1 MPSYFLLTGATGLL
15 GRYLT
20 RNLLLEGADVAVLV
34 RPSRRKS
41 AEMRVEAIMR
51 CWEEILGIGMPRP
64 KVLTGDISEPDL
76 GLSIAE
82 IKWVSENCRA
92 VIHNAA
98 SLSFVTT
105 GPNAE
110 PWKSNVQGTK
120 NVLSFCEQASIR
132 EYHHVSTAYVSG
144 LRHGRIHEADVD
156 VGQEFANC
164 YEESKIQA
172 EKIVRESTKIDS
184 LTVYR
189 PGIIIGDSQ
198 TSMTTTFHNFYALL
212 QIAYTLA
219 RRDELIDFTNKSNGT
234 VVQFNLDGHE
244 RKNLVPVDWV
254 GDVMSHIMLDPR
266 HHGKTYHLTP
276 RIPVTMRLM
285 KDVLE
290 EAIGVYGVRFL
301 GAGDRRP
308 NPSETEA
315 LFFDYMKVYESYWRD
330 DPVFDATNTHAAAPH
345 LPCPHVDRKMLLRMA
360 KVAIDSR
367 FSWKDPVVEQVPD
380 LSVV

>member
-20 RNLLLEGADVAVLV
+20 RNLLLEGADLAVLV

-41 AEMRVEAIMR
+41 AEVRVEAFMR
-51 CWEEILGIGMPRP
+51 AWEEILGVEVPRP

-76 GLSIAE
+76 GLSLSE

-92 VIHNAA
+92 LIHNAA

-105 GPNAE
+105 GLNAE
-110 PWKSNVQGTK
+110 PWKSNVQGTQ
-120 NVLSFCEQASIR
+120 NVLTFCQQANIR
-132 EYHHVSTAYVSG
+132 ELHHVSTAYVSG
-144 LRHGRIHEADVD
+144 LRQGRIFETELDA
-156 VGQEFANC
+156 GQEYANC

-172 EKIVRESTKIDS
+172 EKLVRSASHIDS

-212 QIAYTLA
+212 QIAFTLGK
-219 RRDELIDFTNKSNGT
+219 RDELINFTGKSNGT
-234 VVQFNLDGHE
+234 VVRFNLDGHE
-244 RKNLVPVDWV
+244 RKNLVPVNWV
-254 GDVMSHIMLDPR
+254 GDVMTHIMLSSR
-266 HHGKTYHLTP
+266 YHGQTYHLTP

-285 KDVLE
+285 RDVLE
-290 EAIGVYGVRFL
+290 EAIGVYGVQFE
-301 GAGDRRP
+301 GAGDRRADL
-308 NPSETEA
+308 SETEA
-315 LFFDYMKVYESYWRD
+315 LFFDYMRVYESYWRD
-330 DPVFDATNTHAAAPH
+330 DPVFDTTNTRKAAPH
-345 LPCPHVDRKMLLRMA
+345 LPCPHVDRAMLRRMA

-367 FSWKDPVVEQVPD
+367 FSWKDPAVEAVPD